1 MKTRNVV
8 HGLWIGTKLS
18 RLERLTMQSFV
29 RHGHPFNLW
38 VYDELD
44 DAPPPGVA
52 LRDAAAILPRNRIF
66 LKAEQ
71 DPGAGVGRR
80 SYGPFSDLFRY
91 KLLHDEG
98 GIWVD
103 MDVTCLKP
111 FDFAEPYVFRS
122 HRIGVMGNLIKA
134 PRHSPLMKQTY
145 ECAEAAANENVSWLT
160 LNRILGRFV
169 RELGL
174 EGYIKNQIINDEDL
188 GETIAAYA
196 GGAYRP
202 PPPAW
207 YGIHWGNEYWG
218 TRTFNHAAG
227 NGHLPAKDRPVPG
240 SLLHELYRNYGL
252 IGARAAEARPPSMLA
267 VKAPAAAAALKT
279 ISERRR
285 SINMLLPTL
294 VRGGAERIVV
304 DIATML
310 AADQEIEVHIYVKT
324 RSKTAH
330 DVKRLKNLHIVYL
343 NEPGAPSLRGLAQ
356 AMIER
361 GNPVIF
367 THLIRRHDLEVLWQ
381 AGAATVPVLH
391 NSSQGWNES
400 PALYDH
406 TNVPFI
412 IACADSVRAEAA
424 AVCKPPVITIRHEV
438 TLSPNAQ
445 DLQTGRRK
453 IRSQWGIGD
462 DVLLIGMIG
471 QFKTQKAYTRAV
483 RVLARVL
490 EAVPAKLMIV
500 GGWDHKY
507 GAGRIAF
514 EATMRLAV
522 ELGVVA
528 DMICAG
534 ETDNPLPYL
543 AAFDVFLSTSI
554 FEGLSVSVM
563 EAIACGCPL
572 VLAAVGGVKEIVP
585 QDGVLVAD
593 PADTEAYAEGILRA
607 AARRVRNLP
616 PRPPEPE
623 LVAHIWLGLSET
635 ILRLIAPRYPA
646 ANGILF
652 VLDGLHYGG
661 PAVSLTRLLG
671 AAQRRGRAAL
681 VLQHGVSVPGFAE
694 AIGRADVP
702 MFTLKSGA
710 STSRAAG
717 QILVLLADHNFSTLC
732 FWSAAPELK
741 LLLGK
746 LLSATAVE
754 IIDVSPGP
762 MLFDELDDA
771 AAFARRI
778 AFSPAQY
785 FERLD
790 HFIALYDAGVPD
802 PARGAPR
809 RVSVIPL
816 GVPPPPSFIPLPPA
830 ELLPPEQADP
840 ELAIGTITR
849 IVPYKRLELLLEA
862 MAIIGPDFCSA
873 TLTIVGGP
881 DPTCTDYAAGLKDKV
896 RQWGI
901 KNVFFAG
908 PYADVNRFLAM
919 WKIFVLA
926 GERQG
931 CPNASLEAMAMGLP
945 VVAFESG
952 GLREQVIDGRTGFLV
967 NTAEEMAERLR
978 ALLGN
983 PVLRRRMGQ
992 QGRLR
997 AQQVFGLEKTA
1008 AAFCA
1013 ALGL

>member
-1 MKTRNVV
+1 MKTKNVV

-18 RLERLTMQSFV
+18 RLERLTMHSFV

-38 VYDELD
+38 VYDELED
-44 DAPPPGVA
+44 EPPPGVA

-66 LKAEQ
+66 LKAER

-111 FDFAEPYVFRS
+111 FDFTEPYVFRA

-134 PRHSPLMKQTY
+134 PRHSDLMRRTY

-174 EGYIKNQIINDEDL
+174 ETYIKSQIINDEDL

-202 PPPAW
+202 PPASW

-227 NGHLPAKDRPVPG
+227 NGHLPAKDRPAPG

-252 IGARAAEARPPSMLA
+252 IGARQAEARPPSLVA
-267 VKAPAAAAALKT
+267 AKAPAPALQV
-279 ISERRR
+279 IAERRR

-294 VRGGAERIVV
+294 VRGGAERIVI

-310 AADQEIEVHIYVKT
+310 AGDAEIDVFIYVKT

-330 DVKRLKNLHIVYL
+330 AVKSLKNLHIVYL
-343 NEPGAPSLRGLAQ
+343 NEPGAPSLRRLAQ
-356 AMIER
+356 AMIAR

-367 THLIRRHDLEVLWQ
+367 THLIRRHDLEVFWQ
-381 AGAATVPVLH
+381 AGVASVPVLH
-391 NSSQGWNES
+391 NSGQGWNES
-400 PALYDH
+400 PALYEH
-406 TNVPFI
+406 ANVPFI
-412 IACADSVRAEAA
+412 IACADSVRAEAE
-424 AVCKPPVITIRHEV
+424 AVCKVPVITIRHEV
-438 TLSPNAQ
+438 TLAPNAQ
-445 DLQTGRRK
+445 DLQAGRRK
-453 IRSQWGIGD
+453 IRDQWGIGD
-462 DVLLIGMIG
+462 DMLLIGMIG

-483 RVLARVL
+483 RVLALVL

-572 VLAAVGGVKEIVP
+572 VLAAVGGVKEICP
-585 QDGVLVAD
+585 PDGVLVAD
-593 PADTEAYAEGILRA
+593 PADTAAYAEGILRVA
-607 AARRVRNLP
+607 SRPLRKLPARP
-616 PRPPEPE
+616 AEPE

-635 ILRLIAPRYPA
+635 VLRFFAPRYPA

-661 PAVSLTRLLG
+661 PAVSLTRLL
-671 AAQRRGRAAL
+671 AAAKRQGRAAL
-681 VLQHGVSVPGFAE
+681 VLRHGVSVPGFAE
-694 AIGRADVP
+694 AIGRAEVP
-702 MFTLKSGA
+702 MFSLRAGS
-710 STSRAAG
+710 SISRAAG
-717 QILVLLADHNFSTLC
+717 QILVLLADQNFSTLC
-732 FWSAAPELK
+732 FWNSGPELK

-746 LLSATAVE
+746 LLAPTGVK

-762 MLFDELDDA
+762 MLFDELDDS
-771 AAFARRI
+771 AAFQQRI
-778 AFSPAQY
+778 AFTGAQY
-785 FERLD
+785 LARLD
-790 HFIALYDAGVPD
+790 HFIALYDGGVPD
-802 PARGAPR
+802 AGRAAPR

-816 GVPPPPSFIPLPPA
+816 GVPPPPSFVPLPPA
-830 ELLPPEQADP
+830 ELLPPDHADP
-840 ELAIGTITR
+840 ALAIGTITR

-862 MAIIGPDFCSA
+862 MAIIGPEFPGA

-881 DPTCTDYAAGLKDKV
+881 DPSSTDYAAGLKEKV
-896 RQWGI
+896 RQWGL
-901 KNVFFAG
+901 KNVVFAG

-952 GLREQVIDGRTGFLV
+952 GLSEQVIDGRTGFLV
-967 NTAEEMAERLR
+967 NSAEEMAERLR
-978 ALLGN
+978 VLLAD
-983 PVLRRRMGQ
+983 PVLRRRMGH

-997 AQQVFGLEKTA
+997 AQQVFGLEKSA